1 MNNIHEITCEMNEAA
16 VILAVFDLAKAH
28 GGPVM
33 GSEEKREAY
42 DRVVAR
48 ARETVARC
56 LAQIAAV
63 QERKKYDAR
72 LQAHLKRYPRGERRF
87 RG

>member
-16 VILAVFDLAKAH
+16 VILAAFDAAEAH
-28 GGPVM
+28 GGPLL

-72 LQAHLKRYPRGERRF
+72 LQAHRKRYPRGERRF

>member
-1 MNNIHEITCEMNEAA
+1 MNLHEITCEMNEAA
-16 VILAVFDLAKAH
+16 VTLAAFDAAEAH
-28 GGPVM
+28 GRPDLS
-33 GSEEKREAY
+33 SEEKREAY

-56 LAQIAAV
+56 LAQIAAA

-72 LQAHLKRYPRGERRF
+72 LQAHRKRYPRGERKF